1 MTMLPRRRVIA
12 ASETVQLILPFPPP
26 ELSPNARL
34 SWQAKRRV
42 VADYRRTC
50 GLLALNV
57 RRDLERQGMKFP
69 LRVPVTATVTFV
81 LTSRARRD
89 MDNLLASAKALF
101 DGVVDSG
108 LLADDDCWSLRLA
121 MAVELGL
128 KQEVRLWLQ
137 EAEL

>member
-1 MTMLPRRRVIA
+1 M
-12 ASETVQLILPFPPP
+12 VQLILPFPPP

-42 VADYRRTC
+42 VADYRRAC
-50 GLLALNV
+50 MVDALNV
-57 RRDLERQGMKFP
+57 RRDLQRQGMKFP

-101 DGVVDSG
+101 DSIVDAG
-108 LLADDDCWSLRLA
+108 ILEDDDCWSLHLV

-128 KQEVRLWLQ
+128 KQEVRLQLQ